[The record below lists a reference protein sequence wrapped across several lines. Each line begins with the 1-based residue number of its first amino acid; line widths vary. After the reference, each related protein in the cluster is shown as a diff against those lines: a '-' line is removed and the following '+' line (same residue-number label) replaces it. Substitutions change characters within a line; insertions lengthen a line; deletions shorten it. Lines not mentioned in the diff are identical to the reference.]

1 MPIIVKYSVNLS
13 ERWDKVRI
21 FFKSFPEAF
30 VKLREHVT
38 QRDSLNFDTL
48 RVKSLLEM
56 VAGRT
61 PSELIPRRNAATVEE
76 WCAVMNALE
85 AGMAD
90 FVKFMERTTPPTTP
104 QQLRI
109 ERGML
114 DANIEEAILWTLR
127 GDYSLHGLEDAQ
139 NLTIYEYKI
148 ARKHAYNEAIAAYN
162 QLNSIA
168 VAHTR

>member
-1 MPIIVKYSVNLS
+1 
-13 ERWDKVRI
+13 
-21 FFKSFPEAF
+21 
-30 VKLREHVT
+30 
-38 QRDSLNFDTL
+38 
-48 RVKSLLEM
+48 
-56 VAGRT
+56 
-61 PSELIPRRNAATVEE
+61 
-76 WCAVMNALE
+76 MNALE

-127 GDYSLHGLEDAQ
+127 GNYSLHGLEDAQ

-162 QLNSIA
+162 QLNS
-168 VAHTR
+168 VASASAR

>member
-1 MPIIVKYSVNLS
+1 MSVKVKYSVELS
-13 ERWDKVRI
+13 DNWEDVRL
-21 FFKSFPEAF
+21 FFEAYPNAF
-30 VKLREHVT
+30 AELRLHVT

-61 PSELIPRRNAATVEE
+61 PTELIPKRNAATVEE

-85 AGMAD
+85 DGMSD

-114 DANIEEAILWTLR
+114 EANIEEAILWTLR
-127 GDYSLHGLEDAQ
+127 GNYSLHGLEDAQ

-148 ARKHAYNEAIAAYN
+148 ARKHAYNEAIAVYN
-162 QLNSIA
+162 HINSVSA
-168 VAHTR
+168 APAR

>member
-1 MPIIVKYSVNLS
+1 MATKVKYSVKLS
-13 ERWDKVRI
+13 DRWEAVR
-21 FFKSFPEAF
+21 FFFEAYPDAF
-30 VKLREHVT
+30 AELRQHVT
-38 QRDSLNFDTL
+38 QRDTLNFDTL
-48 RVKSLLEM
+48 TVRSLLEM

-61 PSELIPRRNAATVEE
+61 PTELIPRRDFATVAE
-76 WCAVMNALE
+76 WCALMNALE
-85 AGMAD
+85 DGMTD

-104 QQLRI
+104 QQLKI

-127 GDYSLHGLEDAQ
+127 GNYSLHGLEDAQ
-139 NLTIYEYKI
+139 KMTIYEYKI

-168 VAHTR
+168 AVAAR

>member
-1 MPIIVKYSVNLS
+1 MATKVKYSVNLS
-13 ERWDKVRI
+13 DRWEAVRL
-21 FFKSFPEAF
+21 FFEAYPDAMAE
-30 VKLREHVT
+30 LRQYVT
-38 QRDSLNFDTL
+38 QRDGLNFDTL
-48 RVKSLLEM
+48 TVRSLLEM
-56 VAGRT
+56 VAGIT
-61 PSELIPRRNAATVEE
+61 PTELIARRNAATIEE

-90 FVKFMERTTPPTTP
+90 FVKFMEKTTPPVTP
-104 QQLRI
+104 QQMRM

-127 GDYSLHGLEDAQ
+127 GNYSLHGLEDAQ

-162 QLNSIA
+162 QLNS
-168 VAHTR
+168 VAAAPAR

>member
-1 MPIIVKYSVNLS
+1 MSVKVKYSVELS
-13 ERWDKVRI
+13 DRWEDVRL
-21 FFKSFPEAF
+21 FFEAYPQAF
-30 VKLREHVT
+30 AELRSHVT

-61 PSELIPRRNAATVEE
+61 PSDLIPRRNAATVEE

-85 AGMAD
+85 EGMTD

-104 QQLRI
+104 QQIKI

-127 GDYSLHGLEDAQ
+127 GNYSLHGLEDAQ

-162 QLNSIA
+162 QLNSVPSA
-168 VAHTR
+168 PAR

>member
-1 MPIIVKYSVNLS
+1 MATKVKYSVNLTD
-13 ERWDKVRI
+13 RWESVRL
-21 FFKSFPEAF
+21 FFEAYPDAMAE
-30 VKLREHVT
+30 LRQYVT
-38 QRDSLNFDTL
+38 QRDTLNFDTL
-48 RVKSLLEM
+48 TVRSLLEM

-61 PSELIPRRNAATVEE
+61 PTELIARRNATTVED

-104 QQLRI
+104 QQLKI

-127 GDYSLHGLEDAQ
+127 GNYSLHGLEDAQ

-148 ARKHAYNEAIAAYN
+148 ARKHAYNEAVAAYN
-162 QLNSIA
+162 QLNS
-168 VAHTR
+168 VAAAR

>member
-1 MPIIVKYSVNLS
+1 MPIIVKYNVNLS
-13 ERWDKVRI
+13 ENWEKVRI
-21 FFKSFPEAF
+21 FFESFPEAF
-30 VKLREHVT
+30 VKLRSYIT
-38 QRDSLNFDTL
+38 KRDNLNFDTL
-48 RVKSLLEM
+48 RVKSLIEM
-56 VAGRT
+56 IAGLT
-61 PSELIPRRNAATVEE
+61 PTELIRRRNAATVEE

-85 AGMAD
+85 DGMAD

-104 QQLRI
+104 QQLKI

-127 GDYSLHGLEDAQ
+127 GNYSLHGLEDAQ

-162 QLNSIA
+162 QLNSFSA
-168 VAHTR
+168 SAAR